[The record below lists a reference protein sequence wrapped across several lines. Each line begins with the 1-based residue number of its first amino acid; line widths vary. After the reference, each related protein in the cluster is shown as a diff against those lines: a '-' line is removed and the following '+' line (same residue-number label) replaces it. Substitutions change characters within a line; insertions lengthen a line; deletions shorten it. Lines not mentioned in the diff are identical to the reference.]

1 MWPPTS
7 GGHRGVV
14 TTSPLTERKTEMAQH
29 TLRRG
34 ASALGVAGLLAL
46 ALAAPASARQD
57 KGNGSL
63 HDDITT
69 GPPSSVPTKIV
80 FKDDGAL
87 EYLQVGAGALAGMT
101 LAGGAAVAVG
111 RRHRTHPTPA

>member
-1 MWPPTS
+1 
-7 GGHRGVV
+7 
-14 TTSPLTERKTEMAQH
+14 MAH
-29 TLRRG
+29 DTLRRG

-57 KGNGSL
+57 RGTGSL
-63 HDDITT
+63 HEDSPFTT
-69 GPPSSVPTKIV
+69 PHSTTKIV

>member
-1 MWPPTS
+1 
-7 GGHRGVV
+7 
-14 TTSPLTERKTEMAQH
+14 MAQH

-46 ALAAPASARQD
+46 ALAAPASARPD

-63 HDDITT
+63 HEE
-69 GPPSSVPTKIV
+69 GPFVPPTSTTKIV

-87 EYLQVGAGALAGMT
+87 EYLQVGAGALAGMA
-101 LAGGAAVAVG
+101 LAGSAAVAVG

>member
-1 MWPPTS
+1 
-7 GGHRGVV
+7 
-14 TTSPLTERKTEMAQH
+14 MAH
-29 TLRRG
+29 DTLRRG

-57 KGNGSL
+57 KGTGSL
-63 HDDITT
+63 HDDVTIAPTN
-69 GPPSSVPTKIV
+69 PVPTRIV
-80 FKDDGAL
+80 LTDDDAL
-87 EYLQVGAGALAGMT
+87 EYLQVGVGALAGMA